1 MLLPGPLTCPP
12 ACTCLHQ
19 DHLASTPQQLGDP
32 RRDSQQEME
41 ERHDRVVA
49 AAHLALAALLQL
61 AAAPL
66 PAAEGKLAGNML
78 RTTSLNACLCKPC
91 LMWSSPGSHAVH
103 CLEQEAVASASS
115 MSSPPPPLPA
125 AGPSARDAQVA
136 AQQQELLQ
144 QLSSIIASPTFYKRS
159 LGAKSAAVRQA
170 AYVAISRMCQ
180 AAPAALDA
188 SLAEASSAVLGALH
202 EKEAVNH
209 GAMWE
214 MVLGFIKVG
223 SEGQGAGGQ
232 ACSIPCNP
240 TQRSQHFR
248 QLGPEV

>member
-1 MLLPGPLTCPP
+1 MAGGCGTRHVLT
-12 ACTCLHQ
+12 Q
-19 DHLASTPQQLGDP
+19 
-32 RRDSQQEME
+32 
-41 ERHDRVVA
+41 
-49 AAHLALAALLQL
+49 
-61 AAAPL
+61 AAP
-66 PAAEGKLAGNML
+66 A
-78 RTTSLNACLCKPC
+78 
-91 LMWSSPGSHAVH
+91 
-103 CLEQEAVASASS
+103 
-115 MSSPPPPLPA
+115 PL

-136 AQQQELLQ
+136 GQQQELLQ

-214 MVLGFIKVG
+214 MVLGFIKVRR
-223 SEGQGAGGQ
+223 AWGGQ
-232 ACSIPCNP
+232 RWPLAWDAPRCCIAAVVRWNRHCQCCPCLGCRVQP
-240 TQRSQHFR
+240 ATPVMQHPALFR
-248 QLGPEV
+248 LA